1 MPRVHV
7 TCPLWPGSAG
17 KLLSVAQ
24 LVSEKLELRM
34 LLSLSRFWKPSL
46 WVIYSFPQN
55 PVTETK
61 LRREAWL
68 RHNTAAR
75 RPCHLSRTI
84 SPRKKWLQS
93 IIYSYASCALHK
105 SEGTRRER
113 YPQLSA
119 LRSPR
124 NWLYAVALNLWFLFW
139 LKVPNAFSFL
149 FLFPNVLRYNW
160 PIKIID
166 T

>member
-68 RHNTAAR
+68 RHNTVAR
-75 RPCHLSRTI
+75 RPCHLSRTV

-105 SEGTRRER
+105 SEGTLDVNGT
-113 YPQLSA
+113 PSCQ
-119 LRSPR
+119 PC
-124 NWLYAVALNLWFLFW
+124 VVQGIGCMLWPWICDFFSGLKFPMPFLFFFFFQMYW
-139 LKVPNAFSFL
+139 ST
-149 FLFPNVLRYNW
+149 
-160 PIKIID
+160 ID
-166 T
+166 Q